1 MVVEWKE
8 REHDI
13 VDASA
18 IEDEG
23 CMNALRD
30 CGLKKFFLTSYMRSQ
45 PELLQFIIDAWDVD
59 DQVFRLRN
67 QTLELE
73 VSDVYFITGLS
84 RRGAVPILTGSRP
97 SGEKVGEVKARVCPE
112 AQFGQRSA
120 KVLINTI
127 RDLTLKAILFTITRA
142 AGVQAPHKANKN
154 HLILATECLSLT
166 IFNWAAAVTTNIKR
180 QLTN

>member
-1 MVVEWKE
+1 MVVVWKE
-8 REHDI
+8 QEHDI

-30 CGLKKFFLTSYMRSQ
+30 CGLKKYFLTSSLRAQ

-59 DQVFRLRN
+59 NLVFRLRN

-112 AQFGQRSA
+112 AQFGQQSA
-120 KVLINTI
+120 KVLISTI
-127 RDLTLKAILFTITRA
+127 RDLTLKASLFTITRA
-142 AGVQAPHKANKN
+142 AGVQAPDEASKN
-154 HLILATECLSLT
+154 HLILATECLSPT
-166 IFNWAAAVTTNIKR
+166 IFNWAAAVTTNIK
-180 QLTN
+180 T